1 MLPNNNLTIS
11 RFIPGNER
19 RRFKDIIKFLAMVVD
34 LAEGYKLH
42 NNYRVALSGVQL
54 GTELNLNI
62 ESLRNIFYGGL
73 LHDIG
78 EVGMPTDFDERTTQ
92 YTDEGKGNPHHT
104 IVGSRIVSLIP
115 TLEGVTKIIRWH
127 HESWDGSGFPDNLK
141 GREIPIE
148 AGIISLFDA
157 YYVMNAV
164 EKNKS
169 VIEDYLKNMSGK
181 KFNPGLVEIFM
192 RLLKKDELWTP
203 DNLNDDAWS
212 AIGMDTYEV
221 AKLQDVKGD
230 YVEIALNVIAQVID
244 AKHKYTHG
252 HSRRVMVL
260 SSLIAQRMGMEKSYV
275 HLIEQGALLHDS
287 GKVGIPREI
296 LDKPEGLSNEEYK
309 VIKKHPVISCALI
322 QNFTSLKEVAPL
334 ARFHHERYDGNG
346 YPDKLDREDIP
357 IGARVIAVADTY
369 DAITSNRAYRKALS
383 DGFARHEI
391 RKYMGKMFD
400 PLVVNAFLDIP
411 EHEIKL
417 AFDLIVN
424 QPVSSVSNTLS
435 HIKTNTF

>member
-19 RRFKDIIKFLAMVVD
+19 RKFKDIIKFLAMVVD
-34 LAEGYKLH
+34 LAEGYKLQ

-54 GTELNLNI
+54 GNELDLSI
-62 ESLRNIFYGGL
+62 ECLRNIFYGGL

-78 EVGMPTDFDERTTQ
+78 EVGLPTSEDEKIPQ
-92 YTDEGKGNPHHT
+92 YITEFKGNPHHT

-115 TLEGVTKIIRWH
+115 TLDGVTKIIRWH
-127 HESWDGSGFPDNLK
+127 HECWDGSGFPDKLK
-141 GREIPIE
+141 GKEIPVE

-157 YYVMNAV
+157 FYVMSAT
-164 EKNKS
+164 EKDNNI
-169 VIEDYLKNMSGK
+169 VWDYLKAMSGK
-181 KFNPGLVEIFM
+181 KFNPELVEIFLK
-192 RLLKKDELWTP
+192 LLKNAELWTP
-203 DNLNDDAWS
+203 DNFKDEEWS
-212 AIGMDTYEV
+212 AIGLDTYEI

-260 SSLIAQRMGMEKSYV
+260 SSLISQRMGIEREYRT
-275 HLIEQGALLHDS
+275 LIEQGALLHDS
-287 GKVGIPREI
+287 GKVGIPREL
-296 LDKPEGLSNEEYK
+296 LDKPSGLSDDEYK
-309 VIKKHPVISCALI
+309 VIKRHPVISCALI
-322 QNFTSLKEVAPL
+322 QNFTTLKEVAPL

-346 YPDKLDREDIP
+346 YPDSLNKGDIP
-357 IGARVIAVADTY
+357 LGARVIAVADTY
-369 DAITSNRAYRKALS
+369 DAITSDRAYRKALPDS
-383 DGFARHEI
+383 FARHEI

-400 PLVVNAFLDIP
+400 PEVVNAFLDIP

-417 AFDLIVN
+417 AFDLVTS
-424 QPVSSVSNTLS
+424 QPVSSISTTLS
-435 HIKTNTF
+435 SLGR

>member
-19 RRFKDIIKFLAMVVD
+19 RKFKDIIKFLAMVVD

-54 GTELNLNI
+54 ANELNLNL
-62 ESLRNIFYGGL
+62 ESIRNIFYGGL

-78 EVGMPTDFDERTTQ
+78 EVGLPTDFEDRTTQ
-92 YTDEGKGNPHHT
+92 YTTEGKGNPQHT
-104 IVGSRIVSLIP
+104 VVGSRIVSLIP

-127 HESWDGSGFPDNLK
+127 HECWDGSGFPDQLK

-157 YYVMNAV
+157 YYVMSSI
-164 EKNKS
+164 EKNKD
-169 VIEDYLKNMSGK
+169 VIQDYLKSMSGK

-192 RLLKKDELWTP
+192 KLLTKDELWTP
-203 DNLNDDAWS
+203 DNFKDEAWA
-212 AIGMDTYEV
+212 AIGMDAFEL

-260 SSLIAQRMGMEKSYV
+260 SSLIAQRMGMDRQYV
-275 HLIEQGALLHDS
+275 TLIEQGALLHDS

-296 LDKPEGLSNEEYK
+296 LDKPEGLSNDEYK
-309 VIKKHPVISCALI
+309 IIKRHPVISCALI
-322 QNFTSLKEVAPL
+322 QNFTTLKDVAPL

-346 YPDKLDREDIP
+346 YPDSLNKEDIP

-369 DAITSNRAYRKALS
+369 DAITSDRAYRKALPDS
-383 DGFARHEI
+383 FARHEI

-400 PLVVNAFLDIP
+400 PIVVNAFLDIP

-417 AFDLIVN
+417 AFDLIGN
-424 QPVSSVSNTLS
+424 QPVSSVSSTLA
-435 HIKTNTF
+435 HIHSNNF

>member
-1 MLPNNNLTIS
+1 MLNDSNLSIS

-19 RRFKDIIKFLAMVVD
+19 RKFKDIIKFLAMVVD

-54 GTELNLNI
+54 GNEMDLSI

-78 EVGMPTDFDERTTQ
+78 EVGLPTPVDEKEKQ
-92 YTDEGKGNPHHT
+92 YTEEIKGNPHHT
-104 IVGSRIVSLIP
+104 IMGSRIVSFIP

-127 HESWDGSGFPDNLK
+127 HESWDGTGFPDRLK
-141 GREIPIE
+141 GNEIPIE
-148 AGIISLFDA
+148 AAVITLFDA
-157 YYVMNAV
+157 FYVMSAMLK
-164 EKNKS
+164 ENK
-169 VIEDYLKNMSGK
+169 VIWDYLQNMKGK
-181 KFNPGLVEIFM
+181 KFNPELVEKFIKLF
-192 RLLKKDELWTP
+192 KNNELWTP
-203 DNLNDDAWS
+203 DNFKDDEWA
-212 AIGMDTYEV
+212 AIGFDTYEI

-260 SSLIAQRMGMEKSYV
+260 SSLIAQRMGMDRMYTR
-275 HLIEQGALLHDS
+275 LIEQGALLHDS
-287 GKVGIPREI
+287 GKVGIPRDI
-296 LDKPEGLSNEEYK
+296 LDKPAGLSNDEYK
-309 VIKKHPVISCALI
+309 IIKRHPVISCALI
-322 QNFTSLKEVAPL
+322 QNFTTLKDVAPL
-334 ARFHHERYDGNG
+334 ARFHHERYDGAG
-346 YPDKLDREDIP
+346 YPDSLDKEQIP

-369 DAITSNRAYRKALS
+369 DAITSDRAYRKALP
-383 DGFARHEI
+383 DNYARHEI

-400 PLVVNAFLDIP
+400 PEVVDAFLDVP

-417 AFDLIVN
+417 AFDLVTTQSI
-424 QPVSSVSNTLS
+424 SSSMS
-435 HIKTNTF
+435 